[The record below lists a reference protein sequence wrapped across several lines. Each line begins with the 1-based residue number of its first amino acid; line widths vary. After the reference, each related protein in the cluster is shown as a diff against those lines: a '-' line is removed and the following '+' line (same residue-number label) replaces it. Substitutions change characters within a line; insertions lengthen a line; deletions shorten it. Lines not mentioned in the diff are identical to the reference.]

1 MSAFSAEADLLTRYA
16 LLPMES
22 AHLDEVM
29 RIEELSY
36 SHPWK
41 RRAFEYE
48 IGNNPMS
55 WPRVLVAKDGPL
67 VAAYCVVWFLF
78 EHLQI
83 QNVAV
88 HPDHRR
94 QGLGRFLVLRA
105 LEEGLLRGAQAAFLE
120 VRRSNAVAQSLYRA
134 LGFQESG
141 VRRDYYSLPREDA
154 LVFKRELSRE

>member
-1 MSAFSAEADLLTRYA
+1 LSPSSAEADILTRYA

-22 AHLDEVM
+22 EHLEQVI

-36 SHPWK
+36 SNPWK

-55 WPRVLVAKDGPL
+55 WPRVLVAKGEPV
-67 VAAYCVVWFLF
+67 VAGYCVVWFVF
-78 EHLQI
+78 EHVQI

-88 HPDHRR
+88 HPDNRR

-105 LEEGLLRGAQAAFLE
+105 LEEGVLRGAQSALLE
-120 VRRSNAVAQSLYRA
+120 VRRSNAAAQALYRA
-134 LGFQESG
+134 LGFLESG

-154 LVFKRELSRE
+154 LVFKRELARE